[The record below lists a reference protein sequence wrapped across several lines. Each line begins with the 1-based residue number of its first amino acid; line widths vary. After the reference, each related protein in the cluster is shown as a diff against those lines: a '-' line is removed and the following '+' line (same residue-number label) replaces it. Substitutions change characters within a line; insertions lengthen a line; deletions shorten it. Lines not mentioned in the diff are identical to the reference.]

1 MDEEFQKKQEDW
13 MREMID
19 DRNKIRARD
28 KAHIEDAKK
37 MAKIYEERNERWL
50 KEKGEV
56 GEKARDKR

>member
-1 MDEEFQKKQEDW
+1 
-13 MREMID
+13 MID

-50 KEKGEV
+50 KEKGEF
-56 GEKARDKR
+56 G